1 MRKNII
7 LCGVGGQG
15 IVLTSKLLAA
25 SAMAKGIP
33 VMSAETIGMA
43 QKGGSVFSFL
53 RMGDDLC
60 CPMFP
65 KGTADLLIGFEPAE
79 AVRML
84 PYLKPDGTVILNT
97 HPIQPV
103 TATLGG
109 GASTYAPIITTI
121 VDRGYV
127 EKEQKKLK
135 TTPLGRAV
143 NQVMLE
149 QFPDIVDPTFSADME
164 KKLDVVE
171 AGKADWVKTVDDFYQ
186 GFEKSLEAAE
196 KNMEGKKI
204 KVEDIPTDE
213 ICEKC
218 GRPMVIKSGRYGK
231 FVACSGFPECR
242 NAHPIVKDT
251 GGLCP
256 LCGGHMLLRKSAKG
270 RVYYGC
276 SNYPT
281 CNFMTW
287 DEPVPETCPHCG
299 KTLFKRRGQLYCA
312 KEGCGF
318 VKNIEKTNAEK

>member
-109 GASTYAPIITTI
+109 GAYDAAEMI
-121 VDRGYV
+121 GYV
-127 EKEQKKLK
+127 Q
-135 TTPLGRAV
+135 
-143 NQVMLE
+143 
-149 QFPDIVDPTFSADME
+149 
-164 KKLDVVE
+164 
-171 AGKADWVKTVDDFYQ
+171 
-186 GFEKSLEAAE
+186 
-196 KNMEGKKI
+196 
-204 KVEDIPTDE
+204 
-213 ICEKC
+213 
-218 GRPMVIKSGRYGK
+218 
-231 FVACSGFPECR
+231 R
-242 NAHPIVKDT
+242 NAGNVT
-251 GGLCP
+251 
-256 LCGGHMLLRKSAKG
+256 LLDGRCRLPGRSA
-270 RVYYGC
+270 
-276 SNYPT
+276 
-281 CNFMTW
+281 
-287 DEPVPETCPHCG
+287 
-299 KTLFKRRGQLYCA
+299 RRRC
-312 KEGCGF
+312 
-318 VKNIEKTNAEK
+318 